1 MDTLKPC
8 AKRTHIHI
16 RLTRDRKTFK
26 TEALV
31 VYVSPGLGMGIHFD
45 ERSVENQLIILD
57 RWLGEAARNP

>member
-1 MDTLKPC
+1 
-8 AKRTHIHI
+8 
-16 RLTRDRKTFK
+16 LTRDRETFK